1 MALGKPKNKMAKWR
15 HVNKIFRHESM
26 KRLKLK
32 NKVNK
37 AKSPSNINN
46 YQQQRNYNVQL
57 NRKVKLAYL
66 NMIQANIVNHFG

>member
-15 HVNKIFRHESM
+15 HANKIFRHEFM
-26 KRLKLK
+26 TTLKLK

-46 YQQQRNYNVQL
+46 YQQQRNYN
-57 NRKVKLAYL
+57 RKVKLAYL
-66 NMIQANIVNHFG
+66 NMIQAKIVNHFG

>member
-1 MALGKPKNKMAKWR
+1 MT
-15 HVNKIFRHESM
+15 
-26 KRLKLK
+26 RLKLK

-66 NMIQANIVNHFG
+66 NMIQAKIVNHFG

>member
-15 HVNKIFRHESM
+15 HVNKIFRHEFM
-26 KRLKLK
+26 TTLKLK

-46 YQQQRNYNVQL
+46 YQQQRNYN
-57 NRKVKLAYL
+57 RKVKLAYL
-66 NMIQANIVNHFG
+66 NMIQAKIVNHFG